1 MCSLTISAMIQ
12 KVNSTIEWSGMNLSR
27 ETELHV
33 LRKIEAV
40 QDQKT
45 LAQELGFSV
54 GKANYILK
62 ALMDKGYVKAERFIK
77 SDNKRGYRYLL
88 TREGIVEKI
97 RLTKLFVEIKRRE
110 YEMLQRELEKANEQL

>member
-1 MCSLTISAMIQ
+1 MYSLTISAMIQ
-12 KVNSTIEWSGMNLSR
+12 KVNSTIERSCMNLSR

-33 LRKIEAV
+33 LRRIEAV

-45 LAQELGFSV
+45 LARELGFSV

-88 TREGIVEKI
+88 TREGIAEKV

>member
-1 MCSLTISAMIQ
+1 
-12 KVNSTIEWSGMNLSR
+12 MNLSQ

-33 LRKIEAV
+33 LRKIEVV

-62 ALMDKGYVKAERFIK
+62 ALMDKGYVKAERFIR
-77 SDNKRGYRYLL
+77 SDHKRGYRYIL
-88 TREGIVEKI
+88 TRKGIAEKI
-97 RLTKLFVEIKRRE
+97 RLAKIFVEIKRRE
-110 YEMLQRELEKANEQL
+110 YEELQKELEKANERS

>member
-1 MCSLTISAMIQ
+1 
-12 KVNSTIEWSGMNLSR
+12 MNLSR

>member
-1 MCSLTISAMIQ
+1 MD
-12 KVNSTIEWSGMNLSR
+12 LSQ
-27 ETELHV
+27 ETALHV

-40 QDQKT
+40 PDQKT
-45 LAQELGFSV
+45 LAEELGFSV

-88 TREGIVEKI
+88 TREGIAEKI
-97 RLTKLFVEIKRRE
+97 RLTKLFIEIKRRE
-110 YEMLQRELEKANEQL
+110 YEMLRRELEKANERS

>member
-1 MCSLTISAMIQ
+1 MYSLTISAMIQ
-12 KVNSTIEWSGMNLSR
+12 KVNSIIERSYMNLSR

-33 LRKIEAV
+33 LRRIEAV

-45 LAQELGFSV
+45 LARELGFSV

-77 SDNKRGYRYLL
+77 SDNKKGYRYLL
-88 TREGIVEKI
+88 TREGIAEKV